1 MRVLFHTD
9 STAEEDYIPTYP
21 LNDDKEEPIK
31 ILI

>member
-9 STAEEDYIPTYP
+9 STAEEDFISTYP

-31 ILI
+31 MLI

>member
-9 STAEEDYIPTYP
+9 STAEEDFISTHP